1 MTAVDAV
8 RRDGHVELAV
18 ENIQYGV
25 SGVFLCLRDAMHKE
39 AITPA
44 VLLHRIY
51 LSNQET
57 LKHRQLKAK
66 MFCLLI

>member
-18 ENIQYGV
+18 ENMQYGV
-25 SGVFLCLRDAMHKE
+25 SGVFLCLRDAMHNE

-44 VLLHRIY
+44 LLLHCIEFFSQRSVVVI
-51 LSNQET
+51 QVTDPT
-57 LKHRQLKAK
+57 LE
-66 MFCLLI
+66 